1 MEKHYGIHVA
11 KTMLQYRTDE
21 IESVLLSEKRRD
33 QRLLEIER
41 LARLNGIA
49 TRRCSHQELGEL
61 AQGNKH
67 QGVIV
72 LSHFQASSTR
82 GKNFSAWLNGLG
94 SSDLIIAL
102 DGILDPRNLGAC
114 LRSANAAGAGG
125 VILPRNR
132 GCSITAT
139 VSRTAAGAAETT
151 PVIHVS
157 NLARTLDA
165 VKSDELFVIGLD
177 GAAEESIYEIDMTGP
192 CALVFGTEETGLR
205 VGTRKKCDQLARIP
219 MYGQI
224 SSLNVSVAVGV
235 VAFEVVRQRS
245 TSLQSSQ

>member
-11 KTMLQYRTDE
+11 KTMIQYRAEE
-21 IESVLLSEKRRD
+21 IDSVLLSDKRRD

-41 LARLNGIA
+41 LARLNGIE
-49 TRRCSHQELGEL
+49 TRRCSHQELADL
-61 AQGNKH
+61 AQGNRH

-72 LSHFQASSTR
+72 LSRIQARSSR
-82 GKNFSAWLNGLG
+82 DRDLSAWLNSLG
-94 SSDLIIAL
+94 NSDLIIAL

-125 VILPRNR
+125 VILPRHR

-165 VKSDELFVIGLD
+165 LKSGETFVIGLD
-177 GAAEESIYEIDMTGP
+177 GAAQQTIYEIDMTGP
-192 CALVFGTEETGLR
+192 SVLVFGTEETGLR
-205 VGTRKKCDQLARIP
+205 AGTRKKCDQLARIP

-245 TSLQSSQ
+245 ISS